1 MRPPIATETTS
12 MLVIYDIF
20 TMQGKTPAFFDGLKK
35 EFYDKCS
42 SYGQVENIFI
52 ERNDQGNIWVKFN
65 SVEAVNKAK
74 EGLEKIFFDG
84 NRVKCYSVTETTYK
98 SRVGK

>member
-1 MRPPIATETTS
+1 

-20 TMQGKTPAFFDGLKK
+20 NMQGKTPAFFDGLKK
-35 EFYDKCS
+35 EFHEKCS
-42 SYGQVENIFI
+42 SYGSVENIFV
-52 ERNDQGNIWVKFN
+52 EKSDQGNIWVKFDN
-65 SVEAVNKAK
+65 ADSVRKAK

>member
-1 MRPPIATETTS
+1 M
-12 MLVIYDIF
+12 
-20 TMQGKTPAFFDGLKK
+20 
-35 EFYDKCS
+35 
-42 SYGQVENIFI
+42 
-52 ERNDQGNIWVKFN
+52 ERNDQGNIWVKFD
-65 SVEAVNKAK
+65 SVASVNKAK